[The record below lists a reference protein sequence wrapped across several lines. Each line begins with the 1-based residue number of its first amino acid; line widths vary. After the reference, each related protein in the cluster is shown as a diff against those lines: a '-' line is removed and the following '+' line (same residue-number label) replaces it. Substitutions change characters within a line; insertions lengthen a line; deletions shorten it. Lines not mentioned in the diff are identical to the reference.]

1 MASSSPKM
9 FGDKFVSTV
18 IAAAIVFLVASGTN
32 VDIGDPIGISKLPIP
47 HLLPSYDYIVI
58 GSGSSGAVIAA
69 RLSENPDHT
78 VLLLEAGGDG
88 SIITEVP
95 GMVGFTLNSN
105 LDWKYK

>member
-1 MASSSPKM
+1 MI
-9 FGDKFVSTV
+9 GDKFIAAV
-18 IAAAIVFLVASGTN
+18 IAAAVVVVSGTG

-47 HLLPSYDYIVI
+47 HLLPSSDFIVI

-69 RLSENPDHT
+69 RLSENPAHT

-95 GMVGFTLNSN
+95 GMVGATLNSN

>member
-1 MASSSPKM
+1 M
-9 FGDKFVSTV
+9 FAERFVSTFIAV
-18 IAAAIVFLVASGTN
+18 AAAAVVVVVSGTG

-47 HLLPSYDYIVI
+47 HLLHSYDFIVI
-58 GSGSSGAVIAA
+58 GSGSSGSVVAA
-69 RLSENPDHT
+69 RLSENPAHT

-95 GMVGFTLNSN
+95 GMVGATLNSN